1 MDQKANV
8 RRPGITDIQSQ
19 RAIMRKFTTIILFVL
34 VIPFLFAVDLLADQR
49 GIKVKARAV
58 DGSTKELQL
67 YSGYY
72 ALVIGCGDYRRGWP
86 KLPNPVKD
94 ADLVIEAVFEDLELK
109 QTLFKELGLLCQPGS
124 ILATNSSSLSI
135 SRIASASNRPEQVI
149 GLHFF
154 YPVPVSPAVEVVPC
168 LSTSEKTTDM
178 ALSFLKKLGKEA
190 LVTKDFPGFLIN
202 RLLPIFA
209 NEAFNL
215 LHEGMATAED
225 IDKAC
230 KLMLGHPIGP
240 LELADRL
247 GLDTTLSVLTYLHR
261 ELGERYRPSPL
272 LKQLVNA
279 GHFGKKSG
287 KGVYDYQS
295 DKGS

>member
-1 MDQKANV
+1 MEEIRQVAVIGAGIMGAGIAQACAQAGFSVNV
-8 RRPGITDIQSQ
+8 MDIQGDAVNRALDNIRQGIQ
-19 RAIMRKFTTIILFVL
+19 RFVEKGRLSNKEAQDIISGVHGTTEMDV
-34 VIPFLFAVDLLADQR
+34 A
-49 GIKVKARAV
+49 
-58 DGSTKELQL
+58 
-67 YSGYY
+67 
-72 ALVIGCGDYRRGWP
+72 
-86 KLPNPVKD
+86 VKD

-109 QTLFKELGLLCQPGS
+109 QTLFKKLGLLCRPEA

-135 SRIASASNRPEQVI
+135 ARIASASNRPKQVI

-168 LSTSEKTTDM
+168 VLTSEKTTEM
-178 ALSFLKKLGKEA
+178 ALSFLNKLGKEA

-287 KGVYDYQS
+287 KGVYGY
-295 DKGS
+295 

>member
-1 MDQKANV
+1 MEEIRQVAVIGAGIMGAGIAQACAQAGFSVNV
-8 RRPGITDIQSQ
+8 MDIQGDAVNRALDNIRQGIQ
-19 RAIMRKFTTIILFVL
+19 RFVEKGRLSNKEAQDIISGVHGTTEMDV
-34 VIPFLFAVDLLADQR
+34 A
-49 GIKVKARAV
+49 
-58 DGSTKELQL
+58 
-67 YSGYY
+67 
-72 ALVIGCGDYRRGWP
+72 
-86 KLPNPVKD
+86 VKD

-109 QTLFKELGLLCQPGS
+109 QTLFKKLGLLCRPEA

-135 SRIASASNRPEQVI
+135 ARIASASNRPKQVI

-168 LSTSEKTTDM
+168 VLTSEKTTEM
-178 ALSFLKKLGKEA
+178 ALSSLKKLGKEA

-287 KGVYDYQS
+287 KGVYGY
-295 DKGS
+295 

>member
-1 MDQKANV
+1 MAVIGAGIMGAGIVQACAQVGFSVNV
-8 RRPGITDIQSQ
+8 MDIQRDVVN
-19 RAIMRKFTTIILFVL
+19 RALDNIRQGVHRFVEKGRLSNKEAQDMISGVHGTT
-34 VIPFLFAVDLLADQR
+34 
-49 GIKVKARAV
+49 
-58 DGSTKELQL
+58 ELDV
-67 YSGYY
+67 
-72 ALVIGCGDYRRGWP
+72 A
-86 KLPNPVKD
+86 VKD
-94 ADLVIEAVFEDLELK
+94 ADMVIEAVFEDLELK
-109 QTLFKELGLLCQPGS
+109 QTVFRELGLLCRPEA

-135 SRIASASNRPEQVI
+135 ARIASASKRPEQVI

-247 GLDTTLSVLTYLHR
+247 GLNTTLSVLTYLHR

>member
-1 MDQKANV
+1 MEEIKQVAV
-8 RRPGITDIQSQ
+8 IGAGIMGAGIAQACAQAGFSVNIMDIQGDVVD
-19 RAIMRKFTTIILFVL
+19 RALDNIRQGVHRFVEKGRLSNKEAQDIISSVLGTTEMDV
-34 VIPFLFAVDLLADQR
+34 A
-49 GIKVKARAV
+49 
-58 DGSTKELQL
+58 
-67 YSGYY
+67 
-72 ALVIGCGDYRRGWP
+72 
-86 KLPNPVKD
+86 VKD
-94 ADLVIEAVFEDLELK
+94 AALVIEAVFENLELK
-109 QTLFKELGLLCQPGS
+109 QTLFKELGLLCRPGA

-135 SRIASASNRPEQVI
+135 ARIASASKRPQQVI

-154 YPVPVSPAVEVVPC
+154 YPVPISPAVEVIPC
-168 LSTSEKTTDM
+168 LSTSEKTTDT

-247 GLDTTLSVLTYLHR
+247 GLDTTLSVLTYLHQ

-272 LKQLVNA
+272 LKQLVNG
-279 GHFGKKSG
+279 GHCGRKSG
-287 KGVYDYQS
+287 KGVYDYESIQ
-295 DKGS
+295 GE

>member
-1 MDQKANV
+1 MEEIRQVAVIGAGIMGAGIAQACAQAGFSVNV
-8 RRPGITDIQSQ
+8 MDIQENAVNRALDNIRQGIQ
-19 RAIMRKFTTIILFVL
+19 RFVEKGRLSNKEAQDIISGVHGTTEMDV
-34 VIPFLFAVDLLADQR
+34 A
-49 GIKVKARAV
+49 
-58 DGSTKELQL
+58 
-67 YSGYY
+67 
-72 ALVIGCGDYRRGWP
+72 
-86 KLPNPVKD
+86 VKD

-109 QTLFKELGLLCQPGS
+109 QTLFKKLGLLCRPEA

-135 SRIASASNRPEQVI
+135 ARIASASNRPKQVI

-168 LSTSEKTTDM
+168 VLTSEKTTEM
-178 ALSFLKKLGKEA
+178 ALSSLKKLGKEA

-287 KGVYDYQS
+287 KGVYGY
-295 DKGS
+295 

>member
-1 MDQKANV
+1 MEEIRQVAVIGAGIMGAGIAQACAQAGFSVNV
-8 RRPGITDIQSQ
+8 MDIQGDAVN
-19 RAIMRKFTTIILFVL
+19 RALDNIRQGIQGFVGKGRLSNKEAQDIISGVHGTTEMDV
-34 VIPFLFAVDLLADQR
+34 A
-49 GIKVKARAV
+49 
-58 DGSTKELQL
+58 
-67 YSGYY
+67 
-72 ALVIGCGDYRRGWP
+72 
-86 KLPNPVKD
+86 VKD

-109 QTLFKELGLLCQPGS
+109 QTLFKKLGLLCRPEA

-135 SRIASASNRPEQVI
+135 ARIASASNRPKQVI

-168 LSTSEKTTDM
+168 VLTSEKTTEM
-178 ALSFLKKLGKEA
+178 ALSSLKKLGKEA

-287 KGVYDYQS
+287 KGVYGY
-295 DKGS
+295 

>member
-1 MDQKANV
+1 MEEIKQVAVIGAGIMGAGIAQACAQAGFSVNV
-8 RRPGITDIQSQ
+8 MDIQGDAVNRALDNIRQGVQ
-19 RAIMRKFTTIILFVL
+19 RFVEKGRLSDKEAQDIISGVHRTTEMEV
-34 VIPFLFAVDLLADQR
+34 A
-49 GIKVKARAV
+49 
-58 DGSTKELQL
+58 
-67 YSGYY
+67 
-72 ALVIGCGDYRRGWP
+72 
-86 KLPNPVKD
+86 VKD
-94 ADLVIEAVFEDLELK
+94 AHLVIEAVFEDLELK
-109 QTLFKELGLLCQPGS
+109 QTLFKELGLLCRPGA

-135 SRIASASNRPEQVI
+135 ARIALASKRPEQVI

-154 YPVPVSPAVEVVPC
+154 YPVPISPAVEVVPC
-168 LSTSEKTTDM
+168 LSTSEKTIDM
-178 ALSFLKKLGKEA
+178 ALSFLKKLGKEP

-247 GLDTTLSVLTYLHR
+247 GLDTMLSVLTYLHQ

-272 LKQLVNA
+272 LKQLVNG
-279 GHFGKKSG
+279 GHCGRKSG
-287 KGVYDYQS
+287 KGVY
-295 DKGS
+295 

>member
-1 MDQKANV
+1 MEEIKQVAVIGAGIMGAGIVQACAQVGFSVNV
-8 RRPGITDIQSQ
+8 MDIQRDVVN
-19 RAIMRKFTTIILFVL
+19 RALDNIRQGVHRFVEKGRLSNKEAQDMISGVHGTT
-34 VIPFLFAVDLLADQR
+34 
-49 GIKVKARAV
+49 
-58 DGSTKELQL
+58 ELDV
-67 YSGYY
+67 
-72 ALVIGCGDYRRGWP
+72 A
-86 KLPNPVKD
+86 VKD
-94 ADLVIEAVFEDLELK
+94 ADMVIEAVFEDLELK
-109 QTLFKELGLLCQPGS
+109 QTVFRELGLLCRPEA

-135 SRIASASNRPEQVI
+135 ARIASASKRPEQVI

-168 LSTSEKTTDM
+168 VLTSEKTTDM
-178 ALSFLKKLGKEA
+178 ALNFLKKLSKEA

-287 KGVYDYQS
+287 KGVYGY
-295 DKGS
+295 